1 MRRIPLTGPGVA
13 ASVRSRLARI
23 CLVHR
28 NNLENSKL
36 SRRFKGLMTRLA
48 PYAAAASAAL
58 ILWHAARDTPT
69 SVVFVPAPLVY
80 PHAPAAATAPT
91 PRAIAAVQ
99 VGPPGI
105 AQQAS

>member
-1 MRRIPLTGPGVA
+1 MRCIRLTGPGVA
-13 ASVRSRLARI
+13 ASLGCCFART

-28 NNLENSKL
+28 NNLGISKL

-58 ILWHAARDTPT
+58 ILWHAARDTPS

-80 PHAPAAATAPT
+80 PHAPAAGTAPR
-91 PRAIAAVQ
+91 PRAVAAVQ
-99 VGPPGI
+99 AMPP
-105 AQQAS
+105 A